1 MEIAPRHINVD
12 NICAKIS
19 FEYGNKICNE
29 FPQCNDK
36 KMESF
41 VFKWT
46 NYVYGKDD
54 ANNIQKKFNHDNFQN
69 KIENKIQEVGERA

>member
-1 MEIAPRHINVD
+1 
-12 NICAKIS
+12 
-19 FEYGNKICNE
+19 
-29 FPQCNDK
+29 
-36 KMESF
+36 MESF

-54 ANNIQKKFNHDNFQN
+54 TNNIQKKFNHDNFQN